1 MYGQIPYQ
9 TTICTVIFRFIEKNS
24 SIPKAFGMPRGSI
37 YSPLKFR
44 GDVIRQLPD
53 DKGVNK
59 ENLIFSF
66 WAEIKLV

>member
-1 MYGQIPYQ
+1 VKQVFLDLPSNNF
-9 TTICTVIFRFIEKNS
+9 IFTFNEKNS
-24 SIPKAFGMPRGSI
+24 SIPKAFGMPRDSI

-53 DKGVNK
+53 ERGVNN

>member
-1 MYGQIPYQ
+1 MRSSRKQELQ
-9 TTICTVIFRFIEKNS
+9 DRRFFNEKNS
-24 SIPKAFGMPRGSI
+24 SIPKAFGMPRDSI

-53 DKGVNK
+53 ERGVNN

>member
-1 MYGQIPYQ
+1 M
-9 TTICTVIFRFIEKNS
+9 TASLVNEKNS
-24 SIPKAFGMPRGSI
+24 SIPKAFGMPLDSI

-53 DKGVNK
+53 ERGANN